1 MWVLSKLL
9 LRMRWSRL
17 AHDCVRR
24 DAPFCRLLEQQ
35 RTKVGTGPQRLGRVC
50 AGFSDAGMPMPS
62 TCSGA
67 GVREAP
73 RHEIAGCG
81 AATGQRALWGFDR
94 GVRLEKF
101 GSKRSTRSRGVT
113 GWAHV
118 QG

>member
-1 MWVLSKLL
+1 MTRCAGRALN
-9 LRMRWSRL
+9 
-17 AHDCVRR
+17 
-24 DAPFCRLLEQQ
+24 APAVWPDVAF
-35 RTKVGTGPQRLGRVC
+35 C

-101 GSKRSTRSRGVT
+101 GSKRSTRSRGVK

-118 QG
+118 QE